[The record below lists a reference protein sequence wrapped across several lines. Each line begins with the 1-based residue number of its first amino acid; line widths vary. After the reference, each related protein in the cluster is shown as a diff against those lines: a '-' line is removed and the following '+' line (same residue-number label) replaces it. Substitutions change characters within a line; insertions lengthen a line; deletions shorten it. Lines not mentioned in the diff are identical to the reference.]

1 MFICEED
8 IRRKDRCYSVT
19 ENFFGIM
26 KSELLNAKIQ
36 KGIRT
41 GSQLLTRPTFWV
53 HFMNLS
59 PMILESVV
67 PVPMIRENNKK
78 FLEISEFKNVI
89 VILLF
94 C

>member
-1 MFICEED
+1 
-8 IRRKDRCYSVT
+8 
-19 ENFFGIM
+19 
-26 KSELLNAKIQ
+26 
-36 KGIRT
+36 
-41 GSQLLTRPTFWV
+41 
-53 HFMNLS
+53 MNLS

>member
-1 MFICEED
+1 MKKYVVHRD
-8 IRRKDRCYSVT
+8 IYVNSL
-19 ENFFGIM
+19 IY
-26 KSELLNAKIQ
+26 
-36 KGIRT
+36 
-41 GSQLLTRPTFWV
+41 
-53 HFMNLS
+53 
-59 PMILESVV
+59 LESVV